1 MLFGSV
7 LYMIILPAILLVCR
21 FVPKKFKYFWLLVC
35 SLVFW
40 ITQSAGFVLWLILAI
55 AVTYAAGIIL
65 GAVRG
70 MTLRKLTVA
79 AAVILELA
87 ALFIFKYL
95 NFSLALIGN
104 PLRFEFA
111 VPLGISFYTFQS
123 ISYIIDVYRD
133 SSKAEKNPLK
143 IALFLSFFLS
153 VVSGPVCRAG
163 DMLPQFT
170 EPRDMS
176 LEDIKT
182 GMQKM
187 LWGYFLK
194 LAIAGRLTIVVD
206 NVYADCTKYSGFVIA
221 FTALAYLFML
231 YCDFEGYSQIVIG
244 SGYMLGIRMKENFRQ
259 PFFSS
264 SMGEVWRRWHVSL
277 SSWFRDYLYI
287 PLGGNRRGIVRKYV
301 NIFIVLVVSGIW
313 HGANMTF
320 VIWGALNGAY
330 IIIGQL
336 LIPYRDRI
344 AASVKEKICKGEGAG
359 AAFDRTRT
367 FLKRVGVYILTS
379 FTFIFFSNRNVT
391 SAWFAVKGIL
401 LRFSLRGAAAQ
412 LTGLG
417 LGSFNLA
424 FALVMVL
431 FVLVADSYAYK
442 RSCDTPSLIRTIP
455 TPVRWAIYYALL
467 IAILFSAN
475 LTGKEFIYSKM

>member
-7 LYMIILPAILLVCR
+7 LYMIILPVILLICR
-21 FVPKKFKYFWLLVC
+21 IVPKKFRYVWLLLC

-40 ITQSAGFVLWLILAI
+40 ITQSAGFILWLLLAI

-65 GAVRG
+65 ETVEGAAF
-70 MTLRKLTVA
+70 RKFTVA
-79 AAVILELA
+79 ASVILVLS

-95 NFSLALIGN
+95 NFSLSLTGS

-123 ISYIIDVYRD
+123 ISYIVDVYRD

-143 IALFLSFFLS
+143 LALFLSFFLS

-163 DMLPQFT
+163 DMLPQFADPS
-170 EPRDMS
+170 EMS

-194 LAIAGRLTIVVD
+194 LAIAGRLTIIVD

-221 FTALAYLFML
+221 FTALSYLFML

-264 SMGEVWRRWHVSL
+264 SMAEVWRRWHVSL
-277 SSWFRDYLYI
+277 SMWFRDYLYI

-344 AASVKEKICKGEGAG
+344 AAKLREMLCKSDGAG
-359 AAFDRTRT
+359 AAFDRARC

-379 FTFIFFSNRNVT
+379 FTFIFFSNKTVT
-391 SAWFAVKGIL
+391 NAWFAVKGIL
-401 LRFSLRGAAAQ
+401 LRFSPKGGFYE

-424 FALVMVL
+424 LALVMVL
-431 FVLVADSYAYK
+431 FVLVADSYAYR

-475 LTGKEFIYSKM
+475 LTGKEFIYSRM